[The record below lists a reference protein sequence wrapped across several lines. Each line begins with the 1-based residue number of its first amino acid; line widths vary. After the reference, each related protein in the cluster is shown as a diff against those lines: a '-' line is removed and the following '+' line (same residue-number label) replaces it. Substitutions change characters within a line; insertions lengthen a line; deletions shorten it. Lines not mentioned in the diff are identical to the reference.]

1 MGSLT
6 RDILAETLR
15 EIREESGMH
24 EPEERMQ
31 SAVGVLTSEERQVWA
46 QWRTVLES
54 DASNAQSLRIID
66 TALFVLCLDDT
77 TPPRSLVLPL
87 VGFCVGSPR
96 KERMLPLWVFACEE
110 PQVCFYGFY

>member
-54 DASNAQSLRIID
+54 DDSNAQSLRIID

-77 TPPRSLVLPL
+77 TPPRSLVLLHVP
-87 VGFCVGSPR
+87 PAY
-96 KERMLPLWVFACEE
+96 ACGWAGAGA
-110 PQVCFYGFY
+110 QQ